1 MKKKLL
7 FITLFMGLLCLLIC
21 GCGSHP
27 SDQGAA
33 SSQSKKEG
41 EETSSSAAVAEPL
54 QVKDGAMQPILK
66 YTSPWSQDYTNKGS
80 DILRFCVYVES
91 DYDTD
96 GDGKNDLVKAFV
108 QVPRPAAEGKFK
120 AGVIYDP
127 TPYSV
132 GVVQENSN
140 GCERLYIEKPFDYK
154 KLYKKGEQRKP
165 AGHISTLKAAAQAN
179 PSSWFYPI
187 PNNPNQTSYSY
198 EKYNSYYLVRGF
210 ALVQAAGIGTY
221 GSEGFELC
229 GMDLE
234 RDSHK
239 AVVEWLTGDRKAF
252 TDPDS
257 NVEIKADWSNGK
269 VAMTGCS
276 YGGTLPFEVAT
287 TGVKGLETI
296 IPYAGIACWYDY
308 TNSQGVSIINE
319 VHYAD
324 YLASFN
330 SGGTYLD
337 KDWTV
342 PNDDYCSFLWQLS
355 SDQEKTNGDYAPI
368 WEISD
373 YSEDYDNINCTAL
386 LVHGLNDFNVCTKQ
400 CDLMAQAFQ
409 AAGKPYKM
417 VLYQDGHNIPNGI
430 MMNGILWEE
439 TVNRWLSHYLYGVD
453 NDIEDMAPV
462 TVQSNVDGSFKT
474 YDSWRDFNYSNLKV
488 QFEQKET
495 EVSSH
500 GLAKYSYDFLSENKS
515 DLEKVEPREN
525 FYLNMDQENAASYE
539 IDMPENGTI
548 YGVPEIHLKLKT
560 KYTNLDGLMIS
571 AILMDTTENGEPFK
585 AYMLKDR
592 LSRILPKKITGHYK
606 MGEGCPQSDL
616 MEYVMS
622 TTKGKYVTGG
632 WTDLNN
638 PGLGYKAKEYSKS
651 TDLEADKYYD
661 YTFYLQPTVYTL
673 EKGHKLKL
681 ILMTWDPFR
690 AFLDED
696 FTLNPEDPGQVSE
709 YDYSFTIDN
718 AAIDVRMPLADH

>member
-1 MKKKLL
+1 M
-7 FITLFMGLLCLLIC
+7 
-21 GCGSHP
+21 
-27 SDQGAA
+27 
-33 SSQSKKEG
+33 
-41 EETSSSAAVAEPL
+41 
-54 QVKDGAMQPILK
+54 
-66 YTSPWSQDYTNKGS
+66 
-80 DILRFCVYVES
+80 
-91 DYDTD
+91 
-96 GDGKNDLVKAFV
+96 
-108 QVPRPAAEGKFK
+108 
-120 AGVIYDP
+120 
-127 TPYSV
+127 
-132 GVVQENSN
+132 
-140 GCERLYIEKPFDYK
+140 
-154 KLYKKGEQRKP
+154 
-165 AGHISTLKAAAQAN
+165 
-179 PSSWFYPI
+179 
-187 PNNPNQTSYSY
+187 
-198 EKYNSYYLVRGF
+198 
-210 ALVQAAGIGTY
+210 
-221 GSEGFELC
+221 
-229 GMDLE
+229 
-234 RDSHK
+234 
-239 AVVEWLTGDRKAF
+239 
-252 TDPDS
+252 
-257 NVEIKADWSNGK
+257 
-269 VAMTGCS
+269 
-276 YGGTLPFEVAT
+276 
-287 TGVKGLETI
+287 I
-296 IPYAGIACWYDY
+296 IHEGIACWYDY
-308 TNSQGVSIINE
+308 TNSQGVPIINE

-324 YLASFN
+324 YLSSFN

-430 MMNGILWEE
+430 MMNGTLWEE
-439 TVNRWLSHYLYGVD
+439 TVNRWLSHYLYGVN

-500 GLAKYSYDFLSENKS
+500 GLAKYSHDFLSENKS
-515 DLEKVEPREN
+515 DLDKVEPREN

-560 KYTNLDGLMIS
+560 NYTDLDGLMIS
-571 AILMDTTENGEPFK
+571 AILMDTTEDGEPFK

-592 LSRILPKKITGHYK
+592 LHRTLPKKITGRYEV
-606 MGEGCPQSDL
+606 GEGLPQSKV

-622 TTKGKYVTGG
+622 TTKGKYVTCG

-638 PGLGYKAKEYSKS
+638 PGLGYQSKEYSKD
-651 TDLEADKYYD
+651 TDLEAGKYYD
-661 YTFYLQPTVYTL
+661 YTFYMQPTVYTL

-696 FTLNPEDPGQVSE
+696 FTLNPEEPGQVSN
-709 YDYSFTIDN
+709 YDYSYTIDN
-718 AAIDVRMPLADH
+718 QAIDVRMPLADQ